1 MEKVI
6 LSSLVVMH
14 HLKSRQLY
22 NLHESSNQLL
32 LCSLVLKHEGKLSDL
47 RREPNR
53 IASEDDISKKGH

>member
-53 IASEDDISKKGH
+53 IAI